1 MFSSKNVRLDFIT
14 DRFMHIIANSYKL
27 QTIFMLEEKIL
38 YVK

>member
-1 MFSSKNVRLDFIT
+1 MFRSKNVRLDFIT
-14 DRFMHIIANSYKL
+14 SFYAYKIANSYKL